1 MIQNVTPLSP
11 LMRARNQV
19 AMLLASLEAFIAKHG
34 GGFAVGSSLTVIMP
48 QAHAQ

>member
-1 MIQNVTPLSP
+1 
-11 LMRARNQV
+11 MRARKQV
-19 AMLLASLEAFIAKHG
+19 AMLLASLEAFIAKHGG